1 LIVKDIKADEIS
13 FMYDYVFDINSNQEE
28 VFEQVGY
35 PVLNNIVEGFNGTI
49 MAYGQTSSG
58 KTHTMQGYDMNDKE
72 AKGIMPRMVIQSN
85 EIDRKTF
92 FVDWKISRFDR
103 V

>member
-1 LIVKDIKADEIS
+1 
-13 FMYDYVFDINSNQEE
+13 
-28 VFEQVGY
+28 
-35 PVLNNIVEGFNGTI
+35 
-49 MAYGQTSSG
+49 
-58 KTHTMQGYDMNDKE
+58 MNDKE